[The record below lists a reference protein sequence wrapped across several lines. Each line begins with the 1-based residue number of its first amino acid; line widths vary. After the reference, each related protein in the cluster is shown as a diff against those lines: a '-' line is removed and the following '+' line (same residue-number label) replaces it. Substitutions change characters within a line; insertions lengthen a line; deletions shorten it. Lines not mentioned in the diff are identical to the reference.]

1 MMNIKKLLFGMLV
14 CISITSCSV
23 QQFAVN
29 TETQPFQNGGKVFGE
44 KTKNLTFK
52 KTSDLHLVGINVKE
66 SDIDALVVKMDVEK
80 YTIETKS
87 SLWLRILSLGIID
100 YKTVKVIK
108 REE

>member
-1 MMNIKKLLFGMLV
+1 MNIKKVVLGVLV

-29 TETQPFQNGGKVFGE
+29 TETQPFENGGKIFGE

-52 KTSDLHLVGINVKE
+52 KTSDLHLFGINVKE
-66 SDIDALVVKMDVEK
+66 SNVEALVDQMDVEK

-87 SLWLRILSLGIID
+87 SLWLRILSLGMVD
-100 YKTVKVIK
+100 HKTVKVIK

>member
-1 MMNIKKLLFGMLV
+1 MKLVFWMLL
-14 CISITSCSV
+14 CLTITSCSV

-29 TETQPFQNGGKVFGE
+29 TETEPFENGGKVFGE
-44 KTKNLTFK
+44 KTKELTFK
-52 KTSDLHLVGINVKE
+52 KTSDLHIIGINVKE
-66 SDIDALVVKMDVEK
+66 SDVKALVDEMNAEK

-87 SLWLRILSLGIID
+87 SLWLRILSLGMVD